1 MTHTTTLRSSED
13 AKAKLRRLLPWLVER
28 LEAGRQFVLTVEEER
43 RTLSQNDK
51 LHALLT
57 EISKEIEWA
66 GKKRDV
72 DCWKRLLVAAWLRS
86 RNENV
91 ELLPALDGMGVDIIF
106 RKTSKMNKAEL
117 SELIDYVEA
126 WRATQ

>member
-1 MTHTTTLRSSED
+1 MTHTTTLRSADD

-28 LEAGRQFVLTVEEER
+28 LESGRQFVLTVEEER